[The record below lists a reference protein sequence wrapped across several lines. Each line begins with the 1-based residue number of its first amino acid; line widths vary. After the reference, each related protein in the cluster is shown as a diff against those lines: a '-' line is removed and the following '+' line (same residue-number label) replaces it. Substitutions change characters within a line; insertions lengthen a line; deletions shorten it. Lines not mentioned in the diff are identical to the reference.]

1 LNADEINNIIQNI
14 HEKTSSSADSKD
26 SSQDDW
32 ASALDQ
38 VASYTKDDKSDS
50 SDAHVDAILQELKD
64 AKSHSN
70 GVSSEETDASSDK
83 KPSSSSDSSSD
94 KATPSS
100 QSFREYIDV
109 SCTFIYYLLLFYLSP
124 IIESR
129 QGL

>member
-26 SSQDDW
+26 NSQDDW

-38 VASYTKDDKSDS
+38 VASYTKDDKSDNN
-50 SDAHVDAILQELKD
+50 DAHVNAILQELKD
-64 AKSHSN
+64 ANSHSN
-70 GVSSEETDASSDK
+70 GASSEETDASSDK

-94 KATPSS
+94 NVTPSS

-109 SCTFIYYLLLFYLSP
+109 SCTFIILL
-124 IIESR
+124 
-129 QGL
+129 